1 MAFTAQY
8 QQPMGFNQ
16 HEMNYPSFCDAEQ
29 SYLPTTTCDES
40 NFIGY
45 PTQGFA
51 QNMNEPYPFNPEQL
65 EQLSKYDM
73 AHQQYQMESD
83 YSFDHQPPV
92 LSSTSDS
99 GASIQSGMSS
109 HMNSPSTQPQQMN
122 DWNQQ
127 FNVCPSIFQPDNM
140 IPTSMF
146 ESGTISGEAKIGC
159 VEAWTD
165 VQADTANATTR
176 DPSQNQPVFSSI
188 ETSDGAYGDVPTGL
202 DNNFVFTSPSSS
214 SPPRAPSLPFTP
226 RSPVLERV
234 KGRRQA
240 STVSSPKRLFGTI
253 RLARSGSVHGGVTE
267 RFTGAQYPE
276 VPALH
281 SPQVMAY
288 PLMPSPAPSTTS
300 VRSPRSSLGKVHTSP
315 HLHANSYQPYP
326 AYPGSRRPS
335 VSSIHSRH
343 SQGSSSDESNK
354 GLCPYPTCGRHFKDL
369 KAHMLTHQNERPE
382 KCPIPTC
389 EYHTKGFAR
398 KYDKNRHTL
407 THYKG
412 TMVCGFCPGS
422 GSSAEKS
429 FNRADVFKRHLTSV
443 HGVEQTPPN
452 ARRKSPAGGKRASYS
467 NVRDVAGMC
476 STCGIM
482 FANAQEFYEH
492 LDDCVLRV
500 VQQAEPSEAINE
512 RLLMS
517 VADDPAVHASMKKHN
532 LPTTIDLGA
541 PASYEEEDEEEDAAA
556 EDDDDANDGT
566 YGARS
571 GRSGKGAS
579 RSRKSAAGNS
589 SDGAIG
595 KPSSAVSRK
604 QGLTHSKNGVSLSGP
619 PALVKGSKRKR
630 NYPLSWGAAPENMHM
645 KKRVLCVFDGPRRL
659 WKDDMM
665 LDNAHEVRI
674 PTSADGRSYTTELDV
689 LTMQRAEA
697 VLNATEEEKGP
708 WLDEDGV
715 EVVTEK

>member
-1 MAFTAQY
+1 
-8 QQPMGFNQ
+8 MGFNQ

-29 SYLPTTTCDES
+29 AYLPSTTCDES
-40 NFIGY
+40 SFIGY

-51 QNMNEPYPFNPEQL
+51 QDINEPYPFNPEQL

-73 AHQQYQMESD
+73 AQQHYQMKTEYS
-83 YSFDHQPPV
+83 SFDPQPPV

-109 HMNSPSTQPQQMN
+109 HMGSPSAQPQQMN

-127 FNVCPSIFQPDNM
+127 FNMFPSIFQPDNM

-159 VEAWTD
+159 VGELSKVSSSHDFAFLRSSVHNTAGDAWSD
-165 VQADTANATTR
+165 LQADAANATQTA
-176 DPSQNQPVFSSI
+176 PVFSSI
-188 ETSDGAYGDVPTGL
+188 ETGDGAYGDVPTGAP
-202 DNNFVFTSPSSS
+202 VFKSLS
-214 SPPRAPSLPFTP
+214 SPTMHSFSFMP

-234 KGRRQA
+234 SGRRKV
-240 STVSSPKRLFGTI
+240 STVSSPTRVSVWSACT
-253 RLARSGSVHGGVTE
+253 RRSLRPNPISFLSPAAILYPLLVLLVRTLSFTFFSLYIIMAEESRAYTDQAFTDPSLIQPFSPLHS
-267 RFTGAQYPE
+267 TGAQYPD
-276 VPALH
+276 VPAIH

-288 PLMPSPAPSTTS
+288 PLMPSPAPSSTS
-300 VRSPRSSLGKVHTSP
+300 VRSPRSSIGKVHASP

-326 AYPGSRRPS
+326 AFPGSRRPS

-452 ARRKSPAGGKRASYS
+452 ARRKSPAGGKRSSYS

-512 RLLMS
+512 KLLMS
-517 VADDPAVHASMKKHN
+517 VADDPAVHASMKRHN
-532 LPTTIDLGA
+532 LPTSVDLGA

-556 EDDDDANDGT
+556 EDEDDDANDGT

-571 GRSGKGAS
+571 GRSGKGAT
-579 RSRKSAAGNS
+579 RSRKSATGS
-589 SDGAIG
+589 S
-595 KPSSAVSRK
+595 R
-604 QGLTHSKNGVSLSGP
+604 
-619 PALVKGSKRKR
+619 
-630 NYPLSWGAAPENMHM
+630 
-645 KKRVLCVFDGPRRL
+645 
-659 WKDDMM
+659 
-665 LDNAHEVRI
+665 
-674 PTSADGRSYTTELDV
+674 
-689 LTMQRAEA
+689 
-697 VLNATEEEKGP
+697 
-708 WLDEDGV
+708 
-715 EVVTEK
+715 